1 LAYTAAFS
9 GDPDQAAVSGA
20 WTAYYNSM
28 ATAAENAM
36 TAKAAAN
43 QSYIG
48 SMAGD
53 IQTTMNNVAGE
64 STQLATDL
72 GNANT
77 AFVSQVAAA
86 ATLQTSQTAAAGVV
100 WGDAVATDIKN
111 AVQNALSAW
120 KQMADDGVD
129 AAKIQ
134 ADDYSNFW
142 NGFVHSYLGAATSHA
157 TNVINEDR
165 QSAKDIDS
173 ELTTLAQG
181 VAAEQHDLNLD
192 EMSEWQAAALQLS
205 SLDDPVVIAWSVL
218 GSAWSILSAWWIHAD
233 TAAAPLSNFA
243 YTTPG
248 GAGPMAGNMSSDI
261 GAAPG

>member
-1 LAYTAAFS
+1 
-9 GDPDQAAVSGA
+9 
-20 WTAYYNSM
+20 
-28 ATAAENAM
+28 M
-36 TAKAAAN
+36 TR
-43 QSYIG
+43 
-48 SMAGD
+48 
-53 IQTTMNNVAGE
+53 
-64 STQLATDL
+64 
-72 GNANT
+72 
-77 AFVSQVAAA
+77 
-86 ATLQTSQTAAAGVV
+86 
-100 WGDAVATDIKN
+100 VATDIKN

-218 GSAWSILSAWWIHAD
+218 GSPGQSYLLGGF
-233 TAAAPLSNFA
+233 TPTLRPLHSRISL
-243 YTTPG
+243 TPLQVEP
-248 GAGPMAGNMSSDI
+248 AQWPVI
-261 GAAPG
+261 